1 MCKTV
6 QYMIVVTCLGSVY
19 TLVLM
24 SLDRFLAV
32 VHPISSMS
40 IRTERNALM
49 YVKWKPE
56 YRKTIKWK
64 TFPIFFSHCRATLL
78 AWFFIF
84 TTAIPTAICH
94 GEVTYMHKGDNHTAC
109 LFLSEQGYNHSLF
122 QVSQHRF
129 THKNFLFI
137 QAVVAFAYAYNS
149 LVTICLHLFLF
160 ERLMFAVEKKK
171 NKLLPKHHKS
181 CKTSCLQ
188 KTKIFPLHQNS
199 SKWQRK
205 TERRWWIHKA
215 ATPLSHICSSFEHY
229 PVYISIKQTKQQ
241 VFNLLRPRFVLK

>member
-49 YVKWKPE
+49 YVKLK
-56 YRKTIKWK
+56 RQSGKL
-64 TFPIFFSHCRATLL
+64 FPFLFFLYFRATLL

-122 QVSQHRF
+122 QVRSQLGSSY
-129 THKNFLFI
+129 THTLHPSYVSFPRKLPCCWC
-137 QAVVAFAYAYNS
+137 
-149 LVTICLHLFLF
+149 CLPMLLITPPWTCLNLFLF
-160 ERLMFAVEKKK
+160 ERLMFAAGKK
-171 NKLLPKHHKS
+171 
-181 CKTSCLQ
+181 
-188 KTKIFPLHQNS
+188 
-199 SKWQRK
+199 
-205 TERRWWIHKA
+205 A
-215 ATPLSHICSSFEHY
+215 
-229 PVYISIKQTKQQ
+229 QTY
-241 VFNLLRPRFVLK
+241 FSLET